1 MTKAEGE
8 QEESRNFNKYWMED
22 AQLLSTAVMAVEDA
36 AKFIQMLACQMD
48 VDWIVGTKGKT
59 ILADLSVLEDDTKDD
74 ALYRLLDAI
83 VKVARETDPG
93 NSKILVFANTL
104 TLGRKVTGKV
114 QMSVLQ
120 SQRQCNWWTF
130 HMVSLE
136 NVGIFRLFAW
146 L

>member
-36 AKFIQMLACQMD
+36 AKFIQMLPYQMD

-59 ILADLSVLEDDTKDD
+59 ILANLSVLEDDTKDD
-74 ALYRLLDAI
+74 ALYRLLDTI

-104 TLGRKVTGKV
+104 TLGRKVTGMLA
-114 QMSVLQ
+114 QILINS
-120 SQRQCNWWTF
+120 R
-130 HMVSLE
+130 
-136 NVGIFRLFAW
+136 
-146 L
+146 